1 MTAQISE
8 KLFFEGEKHAMC
20 TNPLG
25 DYCALGGEL
34 PRFASNCTAL
44 WRGYVGTW
52 EIIND
57 RLYLIELH
65 GELESGQDADLETVF
80 PGYGERVFAHWYS
93 GVIRLPQGKM
103 LEYIHMGY
111 GSTYERDL
119 LLEFD
124 GFGQAFAFRKQGF
137 HLVAVIGGIVLFVG
151 FDGVRDNGNFIN
163 KLCEPFLFFDK
174 FHLFSPKVVGC

>member
-8 KLFFEGEKHAMC
+8 KLLFEGEKHAMC

-25 DYCALGGEL
+25 DYGALGGEL

-52 EIIND
+52 EIIGD
-57 RLYLIELH
+57 RLYLIELS
-65 GELESGQDADLETVF
+65 GELDSGHEADLETVF

-93 GVIRLPQGKM
+93 GTIRLPQGKM

-119 LLEFD
+119 LLEFKK
-124 GFGQAFAFRKQGF
+124 GVLTSRRVKVNG
-137 HLVAVIGGIVLFVG
+137 VAEDESASEGYSVG
-151 FDGVRDNGNFIN
+151 AMTV
-163 KLCEPFLFFDK
+163 
-174 FHLFSPKVVGC
+174 FSRENRERGDQS

>member
-8 KLFFEGEKHAMC
+8 KLLFEGEKHAMC

-44 WRGYVGTW
+44 LRGYVGTW

-103 LEYIHMGY
+103 LEYVHMGY

-119 LLEFD
+119 LLEFEKGVLISRRVKVNGVAEDEDAKEGYSIGAMTVFSRD
-124 GFGQAFAFRKQGF
+124 GREKGDQ
-137 HLVAVIGGIVLFVG
+137 
-151 FDGVRDNGNFIN
+151 
-163 KLCEPFLFFDK
+163 
-174 FHLFSPKVVGC
+174 S

>member
-8 KLFFEGEKHAMC
+8 KLLFEGEKHAMC

-93 GVIRLPQGKM
+93 GVIRLPQGNA
-103 LEYIHMGY
+103 
-111 GSTYERDL
+111 RDWAY
-119 LLEFD
+119 D
-124 GFGQAFAFRKQGF
+124 RPC
-137 HLVAVIGGIVLFVG
+137 
-151 FDGVRDNGNFIN
+151 RFI
-163 KLCEPFLFFDK
+163 E
-174 FHLFSPKVVGC
+174 SYS

>member
-1 MTAQISE
+1 LCCEEITKMTAQISE
-8 KLFFEGEKHAMC
+8 KLLFEDEKHAMC

-25 DYCALGGEL
+25 DYAALGGEL

-52 EIIND
+52 EIIGD
-57 RLYLIELH
+57 RLYLIELS
-65 GELESGQDADLETVF
+65 GELESAQEANLETVF

-93 GVIRLPQGKM
+93 GTIRLPQGKM

-119 LLEFD
+119 LLEFKK
-124 GFGQAFAFRKQGF
+124 GVLTSRRVKVNG
-137 HLVAVIGGIVLFVG
+137 VAEDENASEGYGVG
-151 FDGVRDNGNFIN
+151 AMTV
-163 KLCEPFLFFDK
+163 
-174 FHLFSPKVVGC
+174 FSKEKRERGDQS

>member
-8 KLFFEGEKHAMC
+8 KLLFEGQKHAMC

-25 DYCALGGEL
+25 NYCALGGEL

-57 RLYLIELH
+57 RLYLVELQ
-65 GELESGQDADLETVF
+65 GELKSGQDADLETVF

-103 LEYIHMGY
+103 LKYIHMGY

-119 LLEFD
+119 LLNFEKGVLISRLMKVNGVAED
-124 GFGQAFAFRKQGF
+124 KDAKEGYSIEAMSVFAREDREKGD
-137 HLVAVIGGIVLFVG
+137 H
-151 FDGVRDNGNFIN
+151 
-163 KLCEPFLFFDK
+163 
-174 FHLFSPKVVGC
+174 S